1 MGEADR
7 DPAAARIADMPWTE
21 AARRLAGG
29 RPLLLPIGAAA
40 KAHGPHL
47 PLGTD
52 RIVVEAIADRLAV
65 QADCLVA
72 PTVAIGYYP
81 AFVEY
86 PASQHIGAGLFQ
98 DLLTA
103 VMRRFVESGA
113 RRLAILNNGV
123 STEGPVM
130 VAAHAIYAETGVRP
144 AVAHLRLFGRTAD
157 ACLDDPTG
165 GHADERE
172 TSVMLALRPDLV
184 DLAAAR
190 PAPPEPQPLAGGGGR
205 FARPV
210 RLAEGRPPGAGEASA
225 AGATGD
231 PTRATAA
238 KGERLLAATID
249 ELAAEIGRVFPA
261 DADAAAAE
269 GPPA

>member
-1 MGEADR
+1 MGEAEG
-7 DPAAARIADMPWTE
+7 DPATARIADMPWPE

-52 RIVVEAIADRLAV
+52 RIVVEAIAERLAAA
-65 QADCLVA
+65 ADCLVA

-86 PASQHIGAGLFQ
+86 PASQHIDAGLFQ
-98 DLLTA
+98 DLLVA

-113 RRLAILNNGV
+113 RRLVLLNNGV

-130 VAAHAIYAETGVRP
+130 VAAHAVYAETGVRP
-144 AVAHLRLFGRTAD
+144 AVAHLRLFGRSAD

-172 TSVMLALRPDLV
+172 TSVVLALRPDLV
-184 DLAAAR
+184 ALAKAR
-190 PAPPEPQPLAGGGGR
+190 SAPPEPAAPARDGGR
-205 FARPV
+205 LARPV

-249 ELAAEIGRVFPA
+249 ELAAEIGRLFPA
-261 DADAAAAE
+261 D
-269 GPPA
+269 GPEA